1 MEGVI
6 VRDRVQLAVLCCA
19 VLLPAAFGGSLFH
32 AQSRPDVAIRVEN
45 ATTIDFDAVLVK
57 FPEQQEN
64 YGRIPAASVSSYR
77 TVTKA
82 YPSAFVEITLG
93 DEVAVVQPID
103 FFGVPLLQP
112 GRYTYRFTLNAN
124 SRSRYDRVRLELV
137 VDK

>member
-1 MEGVI
+1 
-6 VRDRVQLAVLCCA
+6 VLCC
-19 VLLPAAFGGSLFH
+19 PTT
-32 AQSRPDVAIRVEN
+32 SRLWRFIVSCAISTDVAIRIEN
-45 ATTIDFDAVLVK
+45 ASEKDFDGVVVK
-57 FPEQQEN
+57 FPEQREN

>member
-1 MEGVI
+1 M
-6 VRDRVQLAVLCCA
+6 
-19 VLLPAAFGGSLFH
+19 FH
-32 AQSRPDVAIRVEN
+32 AKSRPDVAIRIEN
-45 ATTIDFDAVLVK
+45 ASEKDFDGVVVK